1 MNYQPPLHGES
12 STPSFPTCSQHP
24 DKMAYARCKQCQKPT
39 CGDCQIPV
47 EVGILCRSCHP
58 DGTASRKMRR
68 MLTQQD
74 SPVITYLLIVLTTLV
89 YGAQLLIPGY
99 FVFNAFAFNW
109 NYVLETHQWWRFL
122 TSGFLHSQG
131 NISHLALNMFSLW
144 LFGRELELRLGK
156 IKFIALY
163 LCSIIGGSIAVSMAS
178 MLSSDPS
185 VTTIGASG
193 GVFGLFGA
201 SWVLT
206 RLRGENSSPI
216 LILIVINMAYSFFFP
231 GISWEAHLGG
241 MLTGAAMTWALQK
254 LSQQGQSNI

>member
-1 MNYQPPLHGES
+1 
-12 STPSFPTCSQHP
+12 
-24 DKMAYARCKQCQKPT
+24 MAYARCKQCQKPT

-58 DGTASRKMRR
+58 DRTSTQKMTRAI
-68 MLTQQD
+68 MQQG
-74 SPVITYLLIVLTTLV
+74 SPLITYLLIALTTIV
-89 YGAQLLIPGY
+89 YGAQLLIPGH
-99 FVFNAFAFNW
+99 FMFNTFAFNW

-144 LFGRELELRLGK
+144 LFGRELEFRLGR

-163 LCSIIGGSIAVSMAS
+163 LCSIIGGSIAVSLAS
-178 MLSSDPS
+178 ILSFAPS

-201 SWVLT
+201 FWVLT

-216 LILIVINMAYSFFFP
+216 LVLIAINMAYSFFFP

-241 MLTGAAMTWALQK
+241 MFTGAAVTWLMQK
-254 LSQQGQSNI
+254 FSHQGR